1 MEIWKPVKSSPN
13 YEISNNGS
21 VRNINTGKVL
31 KIATNNHGYH
41 LVCLSYNNKKQT
53 SYIHRL
59 IAEAFVPTDLDT
71 RTSVVNH
78 IDGNKSNN
86 VIENLEWT
94 THAENTYH
102 GKARVK
108 VKAKEIIDIIELF
121 EKMELEQI
129 DMVLDYAKRI
139 AVNIRPCQDYHS
151 TSPKRA
157 TTINS

>member
-1 MEIWKPVKSSPN
+1 MEIWKPVKYAPH
-13 YEISNNGS
+13 YEISNAGLVKNTK
-21 VRNINTGKVL
+21 TGKML

-41 LVCLSYNNKKQT
+41 LVCLSYENKKQT

-59 IAEAFVPTDLDT
+59 IAEAFVPTNLDP

-108 VKAKEIIDIIELF
+108 VKAKEIIDILELF
-121 EKMELEQI
+121 ESMELEQI
-129 DMVLDYAKRI
+129 DKVLDYAKRI
-139 AVNIRPCQDYHS
+139 AVNI
-151 TSPKRA
+151 
-157 TTINS
+157 